1 ITRIDPPIETPPG
14 LRAVMAAFGPGDA
27 QHSRT
32 HHWSQ
37 REGDQQTDQH
47 RCSRSDSELI
57 EEASGNARHKGH
69 GYENNDEAESRGQY
83 RMPDVRC
90 RDTGGLKGYE
100 FPLFHESECGFEYA
114 RVILD

>member
-1 ITRIDPPIETPPG
+1 
-14 LRAVMAAFGPGDA
+14 MAAFGPGDA

-90 RDTGGLKGYE
+90 RDTGGLKG
-100 FPLFHESECGFEYA
+100 FQFLLFHESECVFEDHQGIIDNNAYHEDQ
-114 RVILD
+114 R

>member
-1 ITRIDPPIETPPG
+1 
-14 LRAVMAAFGPGDA
+14 MAAFGPGDA

-90 RDTGGLKGYE
+90 RDTGGLKG
-100 FPLFHESECGFEYA
+100 FQFLLFMNRNVFSRTTRA
-114 RVILD
+114 SSITMPTMRTSASMV